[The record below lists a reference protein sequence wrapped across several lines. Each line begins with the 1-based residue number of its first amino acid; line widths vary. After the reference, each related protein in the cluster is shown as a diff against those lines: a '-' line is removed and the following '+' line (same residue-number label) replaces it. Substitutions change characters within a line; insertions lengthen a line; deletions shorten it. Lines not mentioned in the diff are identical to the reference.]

1 MRSLPFIAPQVQ
13 EVVNWYVEQER
24 DKPLRYQVSVRNL
37 RTKEY
42 LMGSIVTY
50 LSPDEWCDM
59 HGYQLMERFK
69 GTRPALSHERT
80 ELV

>member
-1 MRSLPFIAPQVQ
+1 MTLPFTTTAVEEVGRWYADQ
-13 EVVNWYVEQER
+13 EKDR
-24 DKPLRYQVSVRNL
+24 PTRYQVTVKDL

-42 LMGSIVTY
+42 MMGSIVTY
-50 LSPDEWCDM
+50 LSPEEYCEM
-59 HGYQLMERFK
+59 HHYQLVERYK

>member
-1 MRSLPFIAPQVQ
+1 MTLPFMVQ
-13 EVVNWYVEQER
+13 AVEHVGRWYADQEKDR
-24 DKPLRYQVSVRNL
+24 PTRYQVAVRNL

-50 LSPDEWCDM
+50 LSPEEWCDM
-59 HGYQLMERFK
+59 HGYQLMERYK

-80 ELV
+80 DLV

>member
-1 MRSLPFIAPQVQ
+1 MTLPFTVQ
-13 EVVNWYVEQER
+13 SVEQVGRWYQDQEK
-24 DKPLRYQVSVRNL
+24 DKPTRYQVTVRSL